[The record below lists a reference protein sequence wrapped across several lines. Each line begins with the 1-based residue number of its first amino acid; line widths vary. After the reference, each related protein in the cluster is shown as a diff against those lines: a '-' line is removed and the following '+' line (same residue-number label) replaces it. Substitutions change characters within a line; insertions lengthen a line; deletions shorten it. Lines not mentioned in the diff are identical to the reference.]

1 MWGEI
6 LSPHYGIEDMIN
18 INITKHPIL
27 LVMVVILLVG
37 AATAC
42 QAPNDPAAPV
52 VDQGQGTQ
60 TKQPPQNNPV
70 SEPSEGSNES
80 AAAEG
85 EAENADE
92 SVPGAAEIEAEPV
105 DIDAAWLSSPHANA
119 FVLDA
124 DGNNNPCARCHAP
137 INWEPSMDDLP
148 ESCFACKF
156 ELDEPPP
163 YIPEDE
169 WLDIPCNV
177 CHEVDK
183 NGEVQ
188 PEYSW
193 LEIAALD
200 EYAAVES
207 PTELCMK
214 CHDPINVPEH
224 AIINVAGGHE
234 GYECTQCHDAHDA
247 TASCGAVDCHE
258 DVIEPDTPIAGHDE
272 DHRDVS
278 CAACHDADGME
289 VGPSEEL
296 GYWTTFAQWS
306 SETAV
311 SETETKTETGIVAFT
326 SHNTVLEAS
335 CERCHYAD
343 NPWELS
349 DNVDSP

>member
-27 LVMVVILLVG
+27 LVMVVMLLVG
-37 AATAC
+37 ATAAC

-60 TKQPPQNNPV
+60 PPQNNPV
-70 SEPSEGSNES
+70 NE
-80 AAAEG
+80 
-85 EAENADE
+85 ADE
-92 SVPGAAEIEAEPV
+92 SADESAPAPAEDEAESANESVEGAAEIEAEPV

-124 DGNNNPCARCHAP
+124 DGNNNPCARCQAP
-137 INWEPSMDDLP
+137 INWVPSMDDLP

-224 AIINVAGGHE
+224 GIIHGMLE
-234 GYECTQCHDAHDA
+234 L
-247 TASCGAVDCHE
+247 
-258 DVIEPDTPIAGHDE
+258 IEFFPD
-272 DHRDVS
+272 
-278 CAACHDADGME
+278 
-289 VGPSEEL
+289 L
-296 GYWTTFAQWS
+296 
-306 SETAV
+306 
-311 SETETKTETGIVAFT
+311 
-326 SHNTVLEAS
+326 
-335 CERCHYAD
+335 
-343 NPWELS
+343 
-349 DNVDSP
+349 